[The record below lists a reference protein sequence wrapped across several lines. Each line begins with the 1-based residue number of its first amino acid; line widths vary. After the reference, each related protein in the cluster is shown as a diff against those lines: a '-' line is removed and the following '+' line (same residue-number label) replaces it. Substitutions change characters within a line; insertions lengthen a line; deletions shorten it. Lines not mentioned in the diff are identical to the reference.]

1 MNGAGGTPGLDAVL
15 AGGARGPLRAVLPGR
30 AGFRLLAA
38 LAAQP
43 VTVVGRGAGLLSDLL
58 AVAAGRSPFT
68 PGGPR
73 HTHPAWTTNPL
84 LRRLVQAHA
93 ATARTATDLLAD
105 AELDPAD
112 HQRVAAALRAA
123 LAAVA
128 PGNGPLHPEVLQA
141 AMATGGGSLARGAMR
156 MAADLST
163 APRVPSAVEA
173 DACEVGVDV
182 AATPGAVVL
191 RTPTMELI
199 QYLPQTEVVR
209 AVPLLVVAP
218 IANRFYVADLA
229 PDHSIV
235 EQLVRG
241 GQQVFAISWRNP
253 DRTHATWDLD
263 TYCQAVLDAMDAC
276 ERITRAPTTSLMGFG
291 AGGLIAAT
299 VTGHLSAIAAADRVA
314 SLTLVATTLDH
325 GDGPLEPGFAE
336 AAASASAAV
345 GYLDGP
351 TLAEVD
357 AWLRADELIWPHW
370 VRGHL
375 CGRAAEPSAEL
386 FWRADATRVPAG
398 LHRDLVDVA
407 ARNPLVAPGAMSVLG
422 TAIDLSKVDRD
433 CYVITTDDP
442 VTGWEPAYRS
452 TQLLGGPSR
461 FVLAEGE
468 RSYRAL
474 DAGLG
479 VPPSRLAAVR
489 SQQGTWW
496 GDHAAWLAD
505 RSGEDRDAP
514 PELGGRGLHALAP
527 APGQYVLAR

>member
-1 MNGAGGTPGLDAVL
+1 MNGAGGTPGLDAVI
-15 AGGARGPLRAVLPGR
+15 AGGALGPLRAVLPGR
-30 AGFRLLAA
+30 AGLRLLAA

-43 VTVVGRGAGLLSDLL
+43 VTVAGRGAGLLADLV
-58 AVAAGRSPFT
+58 AVAAGRSPFS
-68 PGGPR
+68 PVGPAY
-73 HTHPAWTTNPL
+73 THPAWTTNPL

-93 ATARTATDLLAD
+93 ATARAADELLAD

-112 HQRVAAALRAA
+112 HLRAGAALRTV
-123 LAAVA
+123 LAACA
-128 PGNGPLHPEVLQA
+128 PSSSPLHPEVLQRA
-141 AMATGGGSLARGAMR
+141 VATGGASLTRGAMR
-156 MAADLST
+156 LAGDLST
-163 APRVPSAVEA
+163 APRVPATVER

-191 RTPTMELI
+191 RTPTFELI
-199 QYLPQTEVVR
+199 QYLPRTEAVR
-209 AVPLLVVAP
+209 EVPLLVVAP

-229 PDHSIV
+229 PGHSLV
-235 EQLVRG
+235 ERLVGG
-241 GQQVFAISWRNP
+241 GQQVFAMSWLNP
-253 DRTHATWDLD
+253 DAAHAAWDLD
-263 TYCQAVLDAMDAC
+263 TYCQAVLDAMEAC
-276 ERITRAPTTSLMGFG
+276 ERVTRVPATSLMGFG

-325 GDGPLEPGFAE
+325 GDVPLDRAFAE
-336 AAASASAAV
+336 AATAASEAV

-351 TLAEVD
+351 ALAEVD

-375 CGRAAEPSAEL
+375 CGRPAEPSAEL
-386 FWRADATRVPAG
+386 FWRADAVRVPAG

-407 ARNPLVAPGAMSVLG
+407 VRNPLASPGAINVLG
-422 TAIDLSKVDRD
+422 TGIDLSKVDRD

-452 TQLLGGPSR
+452 TQLLAGQSR
-461 FVLAEGE
+461 FVLADGG
-468 RSYRAL
+468 RAYRAL

-489 SQQGTWW
+489 SRSGTWW
-496 GDHAAWLAD
+496 DDHAAWLAD
-505 RSGEDRDAP
+505 RSGAECDAP
-514 PELGGRGLHALAP
+514 PELGGRGLHALTP
-527 APGQYVLAR
+527 APGEYVLTR